1 MNLVQK
7 IRGMGV
13 REEVGYTDTFA
24 SEKDDMLKFN
34 TIISL
39 TKTKRR
45 ETGRLISRPLCNSF
59 KMGLKQFSPEISNR
73 KCKNLKF
80 QRLCGKIF

>member
-1 MNLVQK
+1 MEMNLVQK

-39 TKTKRR
+39 TKAKRR
-45 ETGRLISRPLCNSF
+45 ETG
-59 KMGLKQFSPEISNR
+59 GD
-73 KCKNLKF
+73 
-80 QRLCGKIF
+80 